1 MKLKTFLLMCALTAS
16 SHVQSQTL
24 VGPTPSV
31 TTSQDYE
38 LPSGAPADDYLW
50 TEDYPGQQGYGPSYG
65 FYVCSYPNDGQ
76 TCTHQNSGSTISLT
90 LTEKRSG
97 MKHQIKIQGY
107 QEAFYNDPN
116 NPDAATSCAGK
127 RPLNSQYNWTCGG
140 SSSSF
145 STNTKALTVWI
156 PQSEM
161 NNLPVGGVWEGKLK
175 LKFTSYSGGT
185 PVNYTANITLKGK
198 TIGKQDI
205 YFPEFNGANPLVQ
218 LDLHPT
224 GSVTGNSFVEDVTT
238 LDMCLYDGFNSNSD
252 SMRLSFKDEGRAG
265 AGRKEGYFSI
275 YNTASAATEDSKRI
289 DYRLEM
295 FDPHSKGWM
304 SVKNNDAFTLSAGT
318 NGQDQ
323 IRPVRLPSINYP
335 VLCAPAPLR
344 LIVDK
349 FRVADK
355 TAGYYK
361 GILTVEFSP
370 SLNSL

>member
-1 MKLKTFLLMCALTAS
+1 MRLKTFLAMCGLLMGGSACAFTP
-16 SHVQSQTL
+16 
-24 VGPTPSV
+24 VGPT
-31 TTSQDYE
+31 TSTSTMQDYE
-38 LPSGAPADDYLW
+38 IPSGAPANVYLW
-50 TEDYPGQQGYGPSYG
+50 QEDYMGSYG
-65 FYVCSYPNDGQ
+65 YAARSTTYTCNFSNLQQ
-76 TCTHQNSGSTISLT
+76 TCTHQGSGSTIT
-90 LTEKRSG
+90 VVLTEQRSG
-97 MKHQIKIQGY
+97 MQHPIKLQGY
-107 QEAFYNDPN
+107 LIPLVYDETTPANSETCGPHL
-116 NPDAATSCAGK
+116 
-127 RPLNSQYNWTCGG
+127 PLNSRVPYNCG
-140 SSSSF
+140 
-145 STNTKALTVWI
+145 NTTVVHSNSRVLTVYI

-161 NNLPVGGVWEGKLK
+161 NNLPVGGVWKGAIKLTASPNAAGAA
-175 LKFTSYSGGT
+175 FDYH
-185 PVNYTANITLKGK
+185 ANITLKGK
-198 TIGKQDI
+198 AVGKQDI

-275 YNTASAATEDSKRI
+275 YNTASAATEDSDRI

>member
-1 MKLKTFLLMCALTAS
+1 MKLAMLWMAAGLLFCGFTKAT
-16 SHVQSQTL
+16 TY
-24 VGPTPSV
+24 VGPTPNAAALLE
-31 TTSQDYE
+31 YE
-38 LPSGAPADDYLW
+38 MPSGAPSNYYIWDHDFEGATGYSVSFGTYTCAFADI
-50 TEDYPGQQGYGPSYG
+50 Q
-65 FYVCSYPNDGQ
+65 Q
-76 TCTHQNSGSTISLT
+76 TCTHQSNSSTVTMILK
-90 LTEKRSG
+90 ERRSG
-97 MKHQIKIQGY
+97 MTHPFAVKASLGPL
-107 QEAFYNDPN
+107 FYDNA
-116 NPDAATSCAGK
+116 NPA
-127 RPLNSQYNWTCGG
+127 NSFICTGE
-140 SSSSF
+140 
-145 STNTKALTVWI
+145 KALNNANQYTCI
-156 PQSEM
+156 FDDGTRISSNARTLTAYLPQSEL
-161 NNLPVGGVWEGKLK
+161 NNLPVGGVWEGQ
-175 LKFTSYSGGT
+175 LKFKFNKAGT
-185 PVNYTANITLKGK
+185 VVDYLANITLKGK

-275 YNTASAATEDSKRI
+275 YNTASAATEDSERI

>member
-1 MKLKTFLLMCALTAS
+1 MRLISLVGLCCLLIGFSTC
-16 SHVQSQTL
+16 SQAFTL

-31 TTSQDYE
+31 TMQQDYE
-38 LPSGAPADDYLW
+38 IPSGAPADVFLW
-50 TEDYPGQQGYGPSYG
+50 TQDYPGTTGYDASFAY
-65 FYVCSYPNDGQ
+65 YNCSDTSIQQ
-76 TCTHQNSGSTISLT
+76 TCTHQSNSSTISMV
-90 LTEKRSG
+90 LTEKRSK
-97 MKHQIKIQGY
+97 MKHTLKVQAYLENLYYDESNPENSVYCGGHR
-107 QEAFYNDPN
+107 ALNFYNN
-116 NPDAATSCAGK
+116 FSCYSSTYA
-127 RPLNSQYNWTCGG
+127 YN
-140 SSSSF
+140 
-145 STNTKALTVWI
+145 TNTKTLTAWI
-156 PQSEM
+156 TQSEM
-161 NNLPVGGVWEGKLK
+161 NNLPVGGVWEGQLR
-175 LKFTSYSGGT
+175 LSFSR
-185 PVNYTANITLKGK
+185 PHLNYTANITLKGK
-198 TIGKQDI
+198 AVGKQDI

-275 YNTASAATEDSKRI
+275 YNTASAATEDSERI